1 MTGQKQALAS
11 TSIEEYSMAPLVEKE
26 YVSVQFIVINTRI
39 SHQISHVLP
48 HGTAPN
54 YLFPVPPKKWIR
66 KEQFNPVRIRT

>member
-1 MTGQKQALAS
+1 MFSMTGQKQALAS

-26 YVSVQFIVINTRI
+26 YVSMWFIVVNMRI

-54 YLFPVPPKKWIR
+54 YLFPVPPKK
-66 KEQFNPVRIRT
+66 